1 MTPERKE
8 QMIEYYQYMLN
19 TAKSDKDRYYFAE
32 MLEFM
37 ANGTKPSFNSEGL
50 ERKTPIVEKTSI
62 QKEKNS
68 RYVNPPQQVYCGV
81 NGITYK
87 SIGKAAKDLGI
98 THFLVLRYINGH
110 KENKFQ
116 LSFVE

>member
-8 QMIEYYQYMLN
+8 QLIEYYHHMLN
-19 TAKSDKDRYYFAE
+19 TAKSDQDRYYFAE

-37 ANGTKPSFNSEGL
+37 TNGKKPNLDREGK
-50 ERKTPIVEKTSI
+50 ERKTPVVVKTSI

-68 RYVNPPQQVYCGV
+68 RYVNPPQKVYCGI

-116 LSFVE
+116 LSFI

>member
-1 MTPERKE
+1 M
-8 QMIEYYQYMLN
+8 
-19 TAKSDKDRYYFAE
+19 
-32 MLEFM
+32 
-37 ANGTKPSFNSEGL
+37 
-50 ERKTPIVEKTSI
+50 
-62 QKEKNS
+62 
-68 RYVNPPQQVYCGV
+68 VYCGI